1 MSTVAF
7 VSAVLLLRH
16 ELLESLLR
24 YGLWALHW
32 MPQVFHKVS
41 PSALSEIRC
50 LLVSALG
57 LILLQPRGSYPLPSL
72 IEFHPMHMRF
82 DGRPKIKG
90 IPCRFLQLFLWA
102 TPFPPASALKTPAP
116 SFSVFSAKCNLYVLL
131 VFPLPAPRSRKC
143 FQAGVWDNYRTH
155 TVSFP
160 YSDLR
165 GLRCLLSNIWKP
177 NFLHIDQHF
186 SWLQREMRPIS
197 VILSWLEVPTNFY
210 TYILLFNSSLNYSHF
225 LN

>member
-7 VSAVLLLRH
+7 ISAVLRLRH

-24 YGLWALHW
+24 HGLWALSW

-72 IEFHPMHMRF
+72 IEFHPMHLRF
-82 DGRPKIKG
+82 DGRPNIKG

-131 VFPLPAPRSRKC
+131 CFLSLHQGPESVFRQESGTTIGLTLS
-143 FQAGVWDNYRTH
+143 
-155 TVSFP
+155 VSLVQTSEDCTA
-160 YSDLR
+160 Y
-165 GLRCLLSNIWKP
+165 C
-177 NFLHIDQHF
+177 Q
-186 SWLQREMRPIS
+186 IS
-197 VILSWLEVPTNFY
+197 ENRIS
-210 TYILLFNSSLNYSHF
+210 YILTSILVDCRGRWDPHQLSSHGWKSLQTSTHIFYYSTRNYSHF